1 MTAAKGRPDTS
12 EFLPLFLTDI
22 PLLDTRA
29 PVEFNKGSFP
39 NAVNLPLMTDE
50 ERELV
55 GTCYKQQGQD
65 AAITLGHSLVSGEIK
80 AARVKAWQQFAE
92 QHPEGYLYCFRG
104 GLRSQTCQQ
113 WMQDMGTPYPKI
125 QGGYKAMRRFL
136 IDSSEDIC
144 RNSQFVVLAGQT
156 GAAKTEILKR
166 LPTSVDLEEL
176 AKHRGSA
183 FGKRVG
189 GQPSQINFENSLAV
203 ELLRQRHRHPG
214 KAILLED
221 ESRLIGRCLLPMAL
235 QETMKQCPLVFVDV
249 DLESRVEHSFHNY
262 ILLKLDDWVANKG
275 EEQGFQCFA
284 DELRQSFKNIRKRLG
299 GQRYSTLSAIL
310 EQALEEHQ
318 RGDNS
323 LHRQWISRMLAEYYD
338 PLYNHHAEKKKDRT
352 VFRGDVDQVSEYLLG
367 LA

>member
-1 MTAAKGRPDTS
+1 MVALEERPDTA
-12 EFLPLFLTDI
+12 EFLELFLTDI
-22 PLLDTRA
+22 PLMDTRA

-39 NAVNLPLMTDE
+39 NAVNLPLMTDN

-55 GTCYKQQGQD
+55 GTCYKQKGQG
-65 AAITLGHSLVSGEIK
+65 AAIELGHSLVSGAQK
-80 AARVKAWQQFAE
+80 AARVKAWQQFAQ

-113 WMQDMGTPYPKI
+113 WMQDAQAPYPKVE
-125 QGGYKAMRRFL
+125 GGYKAMRRFL
-136 IDSSEDIC
+136 IDTSESIS
-144 RNSQFVVLAGQT
+144 RNGKFVVLAGQT

-189 GQPSQINFENSLAV
+189 GQPSQINFENSLAI

-214 KAILLED
+214 QAILLED
-221 ESRLIGRCLLPMAL
+221 ESRLIGRCLLPVTL
-235 QETMKQCPLVFVDV
+235 QETMQQCPLVFVDV

-262 ILLKLDDWVANKG
+262 ILLKLDDWVAHKG
-275 EEQGFQCFA
+275 EDEGFQYFA
-284 DELRQSFKNIRKRLG
+284 DELRQSFSNISKRLG
-299 GQRYSTLSAIL
+299 GQRYTALSAIL

-323 LHRQWISRMLAEYYD
+323 LHRQWISRMLDEYYD
-338 PLYNHHAEKKKDRT
+338 PLYNHHAEKKKSRT
-352 VFRGDVDQVSEYLLG
+352 VFRGDADQVTEYLLG
-367 LA
+367 LS